1 MTLVSIITV
10 VKDDAAGLVA
20 TNSSLREQSFQDW
33 EMIIVVGFSKDSTHL
48 TATRL
53 QSQDQRLSVL
63 EEKGRSIYGAMN
75 EGLVVAKGEF
85 VWFMNAGDL
94 FASFDVLA
102 DAVREISTSCVG
114 MVVGGYGVN
123 GGAKEKTYRNSNR
136 TLNSIAFAFNRRG
149 GCHQAMIFR
158 TDILKKSGSFDTS
171 YSLASDFAAVIE
183 VIKTSGA
190 RSVSKVYALV
200 EPGGLADQ
208 GIATVHREKHLI
220 RRKAFRSPII
230 TMASIGWT
238 WAAQIKIRLRKFHGR
253 STGNR
258 S

>member
-10 VKDDAAGLVA
+10 VKDDAVGLVA
-20 TNSSLREQSFQDW
+20 TNSSLKEQSFQDW
-33 EMIIVVGFSKDSTHL
+33 EMIIVVGLSKDSTHS
-48 TATRL
+48 TATKM

-85 VWFMNAGDL
+85 VWFMNAGDR
-94 FASFDVLA
+94 FASSDVLA
-102 DAVREISTSCVG
+102 DAVREISTSGVG
-114 MVVGGYGVN
+114 MVVGGYSVN

-158 TDILKKSGSFDTS
+158 TDSLRKSGCFDTS
-171 YSLASDFAAVIE
+171 YSLASDFAAVLE
-183 VIKTSGA
+183 VIKTTGA

-220 RRKAFRSPII
+220 RRKVFRSPII

-238 WAAQIKIRLRKFHGR
+238 WAAQIKIKLRKYQGR
-253 STGNR
+253 NTRNLS
-258 S
+258 